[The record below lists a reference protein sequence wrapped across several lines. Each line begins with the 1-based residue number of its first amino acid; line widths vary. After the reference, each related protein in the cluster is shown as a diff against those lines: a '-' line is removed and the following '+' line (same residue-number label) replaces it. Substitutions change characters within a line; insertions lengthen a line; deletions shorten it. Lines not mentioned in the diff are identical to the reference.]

1 LRRRLELLVSAA
13 MLIAVM
19 SASPASSAVV
29 VKGVAHSSC
38 AFNQATA
45 FTFQSM
51 VNGTRSGWCG
61 KVVVG

>member
-1 LRRRLELLVSAA
+1 

-45 FTFQSM
+45 FTFAASTYQFRCTFQSM